1 MELLRCML
9 WMAESVSRVKKR
21 KREAEISRQQKLK
34 AIVGL
39 ARVARKVYALAVVG
53 LEQGHM

>member
-1 MELLRCML
+1 MIELLRCML
-9 WMAESVSRVKKR
+9 WMAVSVRRVKKR

-39 ARVARKVYALAVVG
+39 ARLARKVHVLVG
-53 LEQGHM
+53 LEQGHT